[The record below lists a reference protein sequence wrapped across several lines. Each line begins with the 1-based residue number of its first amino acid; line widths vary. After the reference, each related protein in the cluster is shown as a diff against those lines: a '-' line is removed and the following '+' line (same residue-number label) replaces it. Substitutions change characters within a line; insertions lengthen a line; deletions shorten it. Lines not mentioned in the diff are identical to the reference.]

1 MTSESDKTPNSKHC
15 YSVPSA
21 ILLYNQVY
29 SRAKMGHLGLLQ
41 LPFIPQKIVPN
52 DWGRVSK

>member
-1 MTSESDKTPNSKHC
+1 MTRESDKIPKSEHC
-15 YSVPSA
+15 YLAPLAS
-21 ILLYNQVY
+21 LLYNRVY
-29 SRAKMGHLGLLQ
+29 SKAKMGHLGLLE